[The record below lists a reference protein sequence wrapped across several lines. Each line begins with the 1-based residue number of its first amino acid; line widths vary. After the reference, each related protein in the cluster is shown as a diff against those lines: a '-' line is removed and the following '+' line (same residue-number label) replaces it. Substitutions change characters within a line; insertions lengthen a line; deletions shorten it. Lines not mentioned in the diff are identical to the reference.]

1 MATRKAA
8 TKNGFLIFIDQLPL
22 FENIPD
28 ENLGKAIKLLIKNF
42 NNMEVINEDAFTNMA
57 YELIA
62 TNIRRYRKESIQA
75 TEYGKQGGNPS
86 LNPTLKGTHKQ
97 QDKTRQNKTKQEN
110 IDIYMRGEYKN
121 VYLPDGKLREFETK
135 CLNKKLA
142 SDIICYLSEQIEQGK
157 DEDFNSDKP
166 NAHFVRLNQLLKVR
180 MQHPE
185 WFNNKAQEPVNKALQ
200 MLF

>member
-28 ENLGKAIKLLIKNF
+28 ENLGRAIKLLIKNF
-42 NNMEVINEDAFTNMA
+42 ENMEPINEDAFTNMA
-57 YELIA
+57 FELIA
-62 TNIRRYRKESIQA
+62 TNIRRYRTESIQA

-97 QDKTRQNKTKQEN
+97 QDKTRQDKTKQEN

-121 VYLPDGKLREFETK
+121 VYLPDNKLREFETK

-180 MQHPE
+180 RQHPE
-185 WFNNKAQEPVNKALQ
+185 WFNKQEEDIYNPNRC
-200 MLF
+200 LF